1 MSFDGTLDVTRYMV
15 LLVMQLAAPILIVGL
30 LVGLLV
36 SVLQA
41 VTQVQEQTLSFVPKM
56 AAMGIAAI
64 LFLPWLSSKIVE
76 FAQDMFG
83 PVPLE

>member
-1 MSFDGTLDVTRYMV
+1 MSVDGTLDVTRYMV
-15 LLVMQLAAPILIVGL
+15 LLVMQLAAPILVVGL

-83 PVPLE
+83 PIPLE